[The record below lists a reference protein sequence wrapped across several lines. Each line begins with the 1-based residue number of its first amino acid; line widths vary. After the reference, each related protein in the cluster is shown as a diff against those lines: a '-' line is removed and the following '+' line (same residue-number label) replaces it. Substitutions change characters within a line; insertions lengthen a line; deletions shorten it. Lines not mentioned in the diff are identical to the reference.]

1 MYQQILADLRHYEKT
16 GFGAVSSYEA
26 GQIADLLEEM
36 NAELEK
42 IRARDIRREKHWL
55 ERIKKQS
62 RKIENLR
69 IVQTALQAY
78 KDYMTALYGEGYQ
91 VANWHLNG
99 DLEPLDTFLDSA
111 DAEYESVLSQNGSSE
126 AKVPKGDGDG

>member
-1 MYQQILADLRHYEKT
+1 MYQQLLADLRHYEET
-16 GFGAVSSYEA
+16 GLGAISFYEA

-42 IRARDIRREKHWL
+42 LRDKNNRTEKHWR
-55 ERIKKQS
+55 EKIIKHREKL
-62 RKIENLR
+62 KELR
-69 IVQTALQAY
+69 FVNTALQAY

-111 DAEYESVLSQNGSSE
+111 EAEYEAVLSQNGSSD

>member
-1 MYQQILADLRHYEKT
+1 MYQQLLADLRHYEET
-16 GFGAVSSYEA
+16 GLGAISFYEA

-42 IRARDIRREKHWL
+42 LRDRNNRTEKHWR
-55 ERIKKQS
+55 EKIIKHREKL
-62 RKIENLR
+62 KELR
-69 IVQTALQAY
+69 FVNTALQAY

-111 DAEYESVLSQNGSSE
+111 ESEYESALSQNGSGE
-126 AKVPKGDGDG
+126 VKVPKGDGET